1 MVPSAEE
8 YDGMVLVDDQATVCV
23 EQLQYLQQLVA
34 AINYPTDSTDAAV
47 GHLQDAQSNLR
58 QYMQDNYADGR
69 PDENAQDPN
78 QDQDQENS
86 ESQNEDQS
94 N

>member
-8 YDGMVLVDDQATVCV
+8 YDGMIAVDDLSAVCL

-34 AINYPTDSTDAAV
+34 AIDMATTSTDTAIS
-47 GHLQDAQSNLR
+47 HLQDAQSNLR
-58 QYMQDNYADGR
+58 QYMQDNYPDGR

-78 QDQDQENS
+78 QDQDQENTES
-86 ESQNEDQS
+86 ENEDRS